1 MESFLKDFTN
11 IIYFINDIHKRL
23 DYGNII
29 CSNRV
34 FEGEF
39 INKSLQDIRK
49 TIKDIIT
56 VKSEGIVFNS
66 PDYIDICLKQYCPT
80 HTDCFKTPSLK
91 EKYDNIDSVLIRSIY
106 EYLTVQGKTYNDI
119 KEFYKEILVSVFC
132 VFNISREANNP
143 PSVPYIDINLLK
155 IHMAI
160 YEKTKDE
167 SVKNEIISELNRLY
181 YKLNHGKIVE
191 GTNYTNETTFEQNQ
205 VSVILNSDEYKQIY
219 TDKNYDSSVLK
230 NFIETIDNNNAISAI
245 GTLEFL
251 DQIAKYNT
259 ANTICSRLDA
269 LSPDAIQNYRDTRR
283 FDDLYQ
289 KIQ

>member
-1 MESFLKDFTN
+1 
-11 IIYFINDIHKRL
+11 
-23 DYGNII
+23 
-29 CSNRV
+29 
-34 FEGEF
+34 
-39 INKSLQDIRK
+39 LQDIRK

-80 HTDCFKTPSLK
+80 HTDCFKTPLLK
-91 EKYDNIDSVLIRSIY
+91 DKYDNIDSVLIRSIY
-106 EYLTVQGKTYNDI
+106 EYLKKDQEKENYTVKQ
-119 KEFYKEILVSVFC
+119 FYKDILVSVFC

-143 PSVPYIDINLLK
+143 PSVPYIDINHLK

-160 YEKTKDE
+160 YEKTKEE
-167 SVKNEIISELNRLY
+167 SVKKETMDKIKSELNRLY
-181 YKLNHGKIVE
+181 YKLNHGKNFE
-191 GTNYTNETTFEQNQ
+191 GTTYTDETTFEQNQ
-205 VSVILNSDEYKQIY
+205 VSVILNSDEYKEIY
-219 TDKNYDSSVLK
+219 TNKKYDSSFLK
-230 NFIETIDNNNAISAI
+230 KFIETIDNNNAISAI

-269 LSPDAIQNYRDTRR
+269 LSPDAIQNYKDTRR
-283 FDDLYQ
+283 FGDLY